1 MLELKRLNQFQFIN
15 KWGTVYTKMTRGWIV
30 SNMIDCD
37 DLVQEAIASPTFEET
52 IEDLLILNDG
62 LEFDLLQY

>member
-15 KWGTVYTKMTRGWIV
+15 KWGTVYTKLTRGWIV

-37 DLVQEAIASPTFEET
+37 DLVQEIIASPTFEES

-62 LEFDLLQY
+62 LELDFL